1 VEEWRAEEKGRRLH
15 REALRVMEEEQKI
28 VKMERKQR
36 AIEMVAQRRHESR
49 QRHEYIERQLV

>member
-1 VEEWRAEEKGRRLH
+1 VEEWRAKEKGRRLH